1 MLLPVIL
8 AAMFLYGFD
17 LNVVNVA
24 LPTLAGQLHA
34 GPAALQLIVG
44 GYTFTYAAG
53 LVTGGRLGDLYGH
66 RRMFL
71 AGMAAFAVAS
81 ALCGLAQ
88 NPGQLVA
95 ARLVQ
100 GLTAAAMVPQVLAMI
115 TTAFPATDRPRALAG
130 YGVVAAV
137 SGICGQVLGGL
148 LLSADLFGLGWRT
161 IFLVN
166 VPVAALVLAVAP
178 RVLPRPAPGPRV
190 RLDLLGALALAAALG
205 LALVPL
211 VLGRDTGWPWW
222 MWAMLAAA
230 VPVAAGAVW
239 WERRVATPM
248 LDLSLFANRRYRL
261 GVAVAAAFMGTF
273 TGVVFVAT
281 LLFQRGL
288 GLSAV
293 GSGLAFAP
301 MAVVGTLVPPLG
313 RRLVTRYG
321 PAPVMLVGCAVNAV
335 AFVALGLALHVGGGT
350 VGVAWLVVPLALLGL
365 GNTLLLPALLG
376 ATLVTVRTGQA
387 GIAAGVLTTAQQFA
401 GAAGLAV
408 LGTAFFAVLAA
419 GHGTAAAAAY
429 AGGAELVVWLAL
441 GLTAVMAGLTLRLR
455 AADAPAPACGRT
467 GDVLGADVAPVAE

>member
-24 LPTLAGQLHA
+24 LPTLAAQLHA

-81 ALCGLAQ
+81 ALCGLARD
-88 NPGQLVA
+88 PGQLVA

-115 TTAFPATDRPRALAG
+115 TTAFPAADRPRALAG

-148 LLSADLFGLGWRT
+148 LLSANLFGLGWRT

-190 RLDLLGALALAAALG
+190 RLDLLGALALAATLG

-211 VLGRDTGWPWW
+211 VLGRDAGWPWW

-239 WERRVATPM
+239 WERRVAAPM

-301 MAVVGTLVPPLG
+301 MAVVGVLVPPIG

-321 PAPVMLVGCAVNAV
+321 PAPVVLVGCAVNAV
-335 AFVALGLALHVGGGT
+335 AFVALGLALYLGGGA
-350 VGVAWLVVPLALLGL
+350 VGVGWLAAPLAVLGL

-376 ATLVTVRTGQA
+376 ATLGTVRAGQA

-419 GHGTAAAAAY
+419 GHGTAAAY

-455 AADAPAPACGRT
+455 AAGAPAAVRRT